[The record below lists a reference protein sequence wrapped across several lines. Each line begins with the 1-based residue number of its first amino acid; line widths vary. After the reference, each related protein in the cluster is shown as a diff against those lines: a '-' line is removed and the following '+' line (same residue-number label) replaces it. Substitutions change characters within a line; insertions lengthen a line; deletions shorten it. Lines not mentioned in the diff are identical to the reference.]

1 MIQTKLLRISIVI
14 PVYNEADA
22 LSACLR
28 SISRQT
34 IPPYEVIVVDNN
46 STDETIAVAR
56 RFDFVRVLTE
66 SKQGVVHARNT
77 GFNAASGD
85 IIGRLD
91 ADTILDPDWTVQ
103 VAHIM
108 KDPTVA
114 AVSGSISYHDLPWLS
129 AASRVEL
136 FFRQRIAN
144 GMGSEV
150 FLQGANMALRRSS
163 WLKVGATTCSSK
175 GLHEDFDLA
184 VHLHDLQDDQQ
195 RVVFDP
201 SLHANLSLRRFDSSY
216 ASFVPYALQN
226 PKTYAVHGRTAQ
238 RHMYP
243 AIALVL
249 VFYLPIKLLYRGYDP
264 ITERFS
270 FAKLFAVATNA
281 RVNPATFIDC

>member
-14 PVYNEADA
+14 PVYNEAEA
-22 LSACLR
+22 LGACLL
-28 SISRQT
+28 SISRQLVA
-34 IPPYEVIVVDNN
+34 PYEVIVVDNN
-46 STDETIAVAR
+46 STDETAAVVR
-56 RFDFVRVLTE
+56 SFSFVRVMTE
-66 SKQGVVHARNT
+66 LKQGVVHARNT
-77 GFNAASGD
+77 GFNAARGE

-91 ADTILDPDWTVQ
+91 ADTILDPNWTVQ
-103 VAHIM
+103 VTRIM
-108 KDPTVA
+108 ADRTIA
-114 AVSGSISYHDLPWLS
+114 AVSGSISYHDLPWR
-129 AASRVEL
+129 ATASRLEL

-163 WLKVGATTCSSK
+163 WLNVRAQTCTSK

-184 VHLHDLQDDQQ
+184 VHLHDLQDQQQ

-216 ASFVPYALQN
+216 ISFVPYALQN

-249 VFYLPIKLLYRGYDP
+249 LFYVPIKLLYRGYDP
-264 ITERFS
+264 YTERFS
-270 FAKLFAVATNA
+270 LAKLFAVVTNV
-281 RVNPATFIDC
+281 RVNPATFVD

>member
-14 PVYNEADA
+14 PVYNEAEA
-22 LSACLR
+22 LGACLL
-28 SISRQT
+28 SISRQLVA
-34 IPPYEVIVVDNN
+34 PYEVIVVDNN
-46 STDETIAVAR
+46 STDETMAVAR
-56 RFDFVRVLTE
+56 SFSFVKVLME

-77 GFNAASGD
+77 GFNAAQGE

-91 ADTILDPDWTVQ
+91 ADTILDADWTVH
-103 VAHIM
+103 VTRIM
-108 KDPTVA
+108 ADPSIA
-114 AVSGSISYHDLPWLS
+114 AVSGSISYHDLPWR
-129 AASRVEL
+129 ATASRLEL

-144 GMGSEV
+144 GMGTEV

-163 WLKVGATTCSSK
+163 WQNVRATTCTAK

-184 VHLHDLQDDQQ
+184 VHLHGLQDSRQ

-201 SLHANLSLRRFDSSY
+201 TLHANLSLRRFDSSY

-249 VFYLPIKLLYRGYDP
+249 LFYVPIKLLYRGYDP
-264 ITERFS
+264 YTERFS
-270 FAKLFAVATNA
+270 LGRLFAVATNV
-281 RVNPATFIDC
+281 RVNPANFVD

>member
-14 PVYNEADA
+14 PVYNEAEA
-22 LSACLR
+22 LGACLL
-28 SISRQT
+28 SISRQMVA
-34 IPPYEVIVVDNN
+34 PYEVIVVDNN
-46 STDETIAVAR
+46 STDETVAVAR
-56 RFDFVRVLTE
+56 SFSFVQVLNE

-77 GFNAASGD
+77 GFNTSKGE

-91 ADTILDPDWTVQ
+91 ADTILDTDWTTQ
-103 VAHIM
+103 VTQIM
-108 KDPTVA
+108 ADHTIA
-114 AVSGSISYHDLPWLS
+114 AVSGSISYHDLPWRV
-129 AASRVEL
+129 AASRLEL

-150 FLQGANMALRRSS
+150 FLQGANMALRRAS
-163 WLKVGATTCSSK
+163 WLKVRAETCASK

-184 VHLHDLQDDQQ
+184 VHLHDLQDEQQ

-201 SLHANLSLRRFDSSY
+201 RLHANLSLRRFDSSY
-216 ASFVPYALQN
+216 LSFVPYALQN

-249 VFYLPIKLLYRGYDP
+249 VFYVPIKLLYRGYNP
-264 ITERFS
+264 YTERFS
-270 FAKLFAVATNA
+270 FAKLFAAATNI
-281 RVNPATFIDC
+281 RVNPASFVD

>member
-14 PVYNEADA
+14 PVYNEAEA
-22 LSACLR
+22 LGACLL
-28 SISRQT
+28 SISRQLVA
-34 IPPYEVIVVDNN
+34 PYEVIVVDNN
-46 STDETIAVAR
+46 SSDETVAVAR
-56 RFDFVRVLTE
+56 SFSFVRVLAE

-77 GFNAASGD
+77 GFNAAQGE

-103 VAHIM
+103 VTRIM
-108 KDPTVA
+108 IDPSIA
-114 AVSGSISYHDLPWLS
+114 AVSGSISYHDLPWRV
-129 AASRVEL
+129 AASRLEL

-144 GMGSEV
+144 GMGKEV

-163 WLKVGATTCSSK
+163 WLNVRAKTCTSK

-184 VHLHDLQDDQQ
+184 VHLHDLQDNSQ
-195 RVVFDP
+195 RVVFDS

-226 PKTYAVHGRTAQ
+226 PKTYAVHGRTSQ

-243 AIALVL
+243 ALVLVL
-249 VFYLPIKLLYRGYDP
+249 VFYAPIKLLYRGYDP
-264 ITERFS
+264 YSERFS
-270 FAKLFAVATNA
+270 FAKLFAVATNI
-281 RVNPATFIDC
+281 RVNPANFVD